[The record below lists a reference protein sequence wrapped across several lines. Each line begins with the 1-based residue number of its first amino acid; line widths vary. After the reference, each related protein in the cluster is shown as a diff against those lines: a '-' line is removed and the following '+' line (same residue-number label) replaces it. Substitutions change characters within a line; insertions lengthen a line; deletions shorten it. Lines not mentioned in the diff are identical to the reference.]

1 VSSAQP
7 SIYSL
12 SIIFHHLRFVHLTF
26 LNIFNP
32 ISFFRDQFFLTSSSF
47 RSFTMSWNN
56 PEVTTAEGTT
66 DAWGNPVAAD
76 APATDA
82 WGASG
87 DAGDAGGEGEAESE
101 APRPSYQPVGITKT
115 PGEHG
120 WANKKDAA
128 YDYDTF
134 NKSSKELADAL
145 VASTGG
151 EGEAAA
157 DVTTPDVEVVG
168 AVGGLAPGQW
178 ASNAA
183 VYNWD
188 QEYGDVGP
196 RFADL
201 EKQLFGSEFH
211 VKAGIQFDQ

>member
-1 VSSAQP
+1 MAP
-7 SIYSL
+7 
-12 SIIFHHLRFVHLTF
+12 
-26 LNIFNP
+26 
-32 ISFFRDQFFLTSSSF
+32 
-47 RSFTMSWNN
+47 
-56 PEVTTAEGTT
+56 AEGGV

-76 APATDA
+76 APAADA

-87 DAGDAGGEGEAESE
+87 DAGGEGDAESE

-134 NKSSKELADAL
+134 NKTSRELADAL
-145 VASTGG
+145 TASTREAG
-151 EGEAAA
+151 EGEAPTDAA
-157 DVTTPDVEVVG
+157 TPDVDAVG

-178 ASNAA
+178 ANNAA
-183 VYNWD
+183 VYEWD

-196 RFADL
+196 RFIDL

-211 VKAGIQFDQ
+211 VKAGIQFDK

>member
-1 VSSAQP
+1 
-7 SIYSL
+7 
-12 SIIFHHLRFVHLTF
+12 
-26 LNIFNP
+26 
-32 ISFFRDQFFLTSSSF
+32 
-47 RSFTMSWNN
+47 MSWNN
-56 PEVTTAEGTT
+56 TDVTPAEGTT
-66 DAWGNPVAAD
+66 DAWGTPAAAD
-76 APATDA
+76 AAPADDG
-82 WGASG
+82 WGAS
-87 DAGDAGGEGEAESE
+87 GDAGGEGEAETE

-145 VASTGG
+145 TAREGG
-151 EGEAAA
+151 EGEGEASA
-157 DVTTPDVEVVG
+157 DVSAPDVEPVG

-178 ASNAA
+178 ANNAA
-183 VYNWD
+183 VYEWD
-188 QEYGDVGP
+188 EEYGDVGP

-211 VKAGIQFDQ
+211 VKAGIQFDK